1 MYYMKNRNLFTLA
14 AFIVWLLVIIYCIVH
29 LLTAIYWQ

>member
-14 AFIVWLLVIIYCIVH
+14 AFIGWLLVIIYCIVSLIKLH
-29 LLTAIYWQ
+29 